1 MTLFML
7 SAQHKK
13 LIRKTYQNFREQNPE
28 FSARPA
34 QNKLIATI
42 AQAIAGEINPK
53 QRILLVESGTGTG
66 KSLAYLLAA
75 IPLALQFRRKLVIST
90 ATVALQQQLM
100 TQELPKVHRALEGK
114 FSFHLAKGRQRYC
127 CKHKLKRLSLSPT
140 RQEHSAIINQL
151 WQALKTNQW
160 QGDRDSWPKKIPNTI
175 WQQIQSDGFS
185 CSNTIP
191 RHRQCPF
198 SKARQTL
205 QKADVI
211 ITNHSL
217 LIADLERGGG
227 VVLPEPEESIY
238 IFDEAHLIAD
248 IARDASLCQLPIKQS
263 LKQLEQVHLW
273 INQINEKL
281 NNGGFIQSRL
291 TALEALA
298 DLTQLL
304 NRLYDFQYKNDSHFE
319 EKIWRFSPGVLP
331 KTLKDLA
338 HNYQSS
344 AQKLQRALEQFAG
357 QVQEATS
364 DGQLSQGL
372 AETKLSQLGPFQ
384 VLAENILNTLFHC
397 QREPEQ
403 SPFAYWYERSD
414 HDCSL
419 SLSPLEVGSKLQT
432 ILWQRAFAA
441 VALSA
446 TLSALGKFDYFLIQT
461 GLYQCL
467 DKKQQLCN
475 PSPFNYKQ
483 VTLRLSKTFPAP
495 TEQSYLAHLAA
506 YITRN
511 YKANTAMLVLC
522 TSYQLVDDLADSMNH
537 LHLKGVFIQGTQSN
551 EALLKSYRK
560 HIDTYQQGLLIA
572 TTGFGEGID
581 LPGHYLTHLVIPRLP
596 FAVPTDPVTQSH
608 AKLLESK
615 GLNPFLQLTLP
626 QTSRKL
632 IQCCGRLMRNE
643 SDSGIIAI
651 LDSRMVTRRYGQ
663 QLLKALP
670 GYQLSYIND

>member
-1 MTLFML
+1 ML

-13 LIRKTYQNFREQNPE
+13 LIRKTYQNLREQNPS
-28 FSARPA
+28 FSPRAA
-34 QNKLIATI
+34 QNKLIAAI

-75 IPLALQFRRKLVIST
+75 IPLALQFHRKLVIST

-127 CKHKLKRLSLSPT
+127 CKHKLKRLSLAPK
-140 RQEHSAIINQL
+140 RQQQAIVINQL

-160 QGDRDSWPKKIPNTI
+160 HGDRDSWPTPIPEAI
-175 WQQIQSDGFS
+175 WQQIQSDSFS
-185 CSNTIP
+185 CNNTMP

-198 SKARQTL
+198 SKARQAL
-205 QKADVI
+205 QKTDVI

-227 VVLPEPEESIY
+227 IVLPEPEEVIY

-248 IARDASLCQLPIKQS
+248 ITREASLCQLPLKYS
-263 LKQLEQVHLW
+263 LNQLEQVRLW
-273 INQINEKL
+273 ISQINEKL

-291 TALEALA
+291 TALEAIA
-298 DLTQLL
+298 DLMQLL
-304 NRLYDFQYKNDSHFE
+304 NRLYDFQSQNDHAFE
-319 EKIWRFSPGVLP
+319 DKIWRFSPGNLP
-331 KTLKDLA
+331 KSIKDLA

-344 AQKLQRALEQFAG
+344 AQKFQRTLEQFAG
-357 QVQEATS
+357 QLQEAAS
-364 DGQLSQGL
+364 DGQITQGM

-384 VLAENILNTLFHC
+384 VLAENIMNTLYHC
-397 QREPEQ
+397 QRESDQ
-403 SPFAYWYERSD
+403 TPFAYWYERSD
-414 HDCSL
+414 QDCTL
-419 SLSPLEVGSKLQT
+419 SLSPLVVGSKLQA

-446 TLSALGKFDYFLIQT
+446 TLSALGRFDYFLIQT
-461 GLYQCL
+461 GLYRWL
-467 DKKQQLCN
+467 ENKQQLRN
-475 PSPFNYKQ
+475 PSPFNYSQ

-495 TEQSYLAHLAA
+495 TEQNYLEHLAS
-506 YITRN
+506 YVINN
-511 YKANTAMLVLC
+511 YTTGTAMVVLC
-522 TSYQLVDDLADSMNH
+522 TSYQLVDDLADSVNR
-537 LHLKGVFIQGTQSN
+537 LHPNGVFIQGTQSN
-551 EALLKSYRK
+551 EALLKSYRAHVDAYK
-560 HIDTYQQGLLIA
+560 QGLLIA

-608 AKLLESK
+608 AELLESK

-670 GYQLSYIND
+670 SYQLSYIND

>member
-1 MTLFML
+1 ML

-13 LIRKTYQNFREQNPE
+13 LIRKTYQTLREQNPD
-28 FSARPA
+28 FSPRAA

-42 AQAIAGEINPK
+42 SQAIAGEINPK

-66 KSLAYLLAA
+66 KSLAYLLSA

-90 ATVALQQQLM
+90 ATVALQQQLI

-127 CKHKLKRLSLSPT
+127 CAHKLKRLSLSPKLH
-140 RQEHSAIINQL
+140 QDAVVINEL
-151 WQALKTNQW
+151 WQALKNNRW
-160 QGDRDSWPKKIPNTI
+160 QGDRDSWPTTISDSI

-185 CSNTIP
+185 CNNTMP

-198 SKARQTL
+198 AKARQAL

-211 ITNHSL
+211 VTNHSL

-227 VVLPEPEESIY
+227 IVLPEPEECIY
-238 IFDEAHLIAD
+238 ILDEAHLIAD
-248 IARDASLCQLPIKQS
+248 ITRDASLCQLPIKHS
-263 LKQLEQVHLW
+263 LSQVEQIRLW
-273 INQINEKL
+273 ISQVNEKL
-281 NNGGFIQSRL
+281 NSGGFIQSRL
-291 TALEALA
+291 TALDALS
-298 DLTQLL
+298 DITQLL
-304 NRLYDFQYKNDSHFE
+304 NRLSDYQYKNESHFE
-319 EKIWRFSPGVLP
+319 NDIWRFSPGKLP
-331 KTLKDLA
+331 KTIKDLA
-338 HNYQSS
+338 HNYHAS
-344 AQKLQRALEQFAG
+344 AQKLQRTLEQFAG
-357 QVQEATS
+357 QVQEAAS
-364 DGQLSQGL
+364 DGLLAQGI

-384 VLAENILNTLFHC
+384 VLAENILNTLYHC
-397 QREPEQ
+397 QRESDQ
-403 SPFAYWYERSD
+403 APFAYWYERTKN
-414 HDCSL
+414 DCSL
-419 SLSPLEVGSKLQT
+419 SLSPLEVGSKLQA
-432 ILWQRAFAA
+432 ILWQRAFSV

-446 TLSALGKFDYFLIQT
+446 TLSALGRFDYFLIQT

-467 DKKQQLCN
+467 DNSQQLIN
-475 PSPFNYKQ
+475 PSPFNYRQ
-483 VTLRLSKTFPAP
+483 VTLRLSKNFPAP
-495 TEQSYLAHLAA
+495 TEQNYVTNLASY
-506 YITRN
+506 IINN
-511 YKANTAMLVLC
+511 YSIDTAMVVLC
-522 TSYQLVDDLADSMNH
+522 TSYQLVDDLADNVNKAQ
-537 LHLKGVFIQGTQSN
+537 LKGVFIQGTQSN

-560 HIDTYQQGLLIA
+560 HIDTYKQGLLIA

-608 AKLLESK
+608 SELLESK

-632 IQCCGRLMRNE
+632 IQCCGRLMRKE

-663 QLLKALP
+663 QLLNALP